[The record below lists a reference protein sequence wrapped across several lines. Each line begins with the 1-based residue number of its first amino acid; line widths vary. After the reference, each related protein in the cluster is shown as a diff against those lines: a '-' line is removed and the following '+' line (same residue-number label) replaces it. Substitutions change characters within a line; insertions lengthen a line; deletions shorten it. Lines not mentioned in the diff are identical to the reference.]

1 MSRKFLGLIAVLF
14 ICIGV
19 LAFNTYYKKEGLEKN
34 GVQTSAVI
42 TKITTNKLDS
52 DIGLD
57 IDNFHVTYE
66 YKVNGKSYQKIQEI
80 VRQEHDLYFEK
91 PGKVGDSLKIVYDSE
106 KPTNSRIEK
115 IKE

>member
-19 LAFNTYYKKEGLEKN
+19 LSFNTYYKKEGLAKN
-34 GVQTSAVI
+34 GVQTSAII
-42 TKITTNKLDS
+42 TKITTNKLDN

-57 IDNFHVTYE
+57 IDNLHITYTYE
-66 YKVNGKSYQKIQEI
+66 VNGKTHEKIQEI
-80 VRQEHDLYFEK
+80 VRHDHDLYFEK
-91 PGKVGDSLKIVYDSE
+91 TGKVGDSLKIIYDSK